1 MKILIDNGHGENT
14 PGKCS
19 PDGRLKEWIYTREI
33 ADRMVT
39 GLREKGFNA
48 ERIVKE
54 NIDIPLS
61 VRCRRANNIYRETEG
76 NAILI
81 SIHCNAAG
89 YGTDW
94 LTARGWSV
102 FVSNN
107 ASVNS
112 KRLAMCLAESAKA
125 KSAKAKSAFVRQ
137 PVQEQ
142 LFWIQN
148 LAICRDTI
156 CPAVLTENFFQDNK
170 KDVEFLLSAEGKQ
183 LVVQT
188 HIDGITDYLKDTAS

>member
-33 ADRMVT
+33 ADRIVT